1 MQTLALQWP
10 VNLQLYTLVILVTH
24 TYIEHCEAII
34 FCHALNHSQS
44 TMEYHT
50 LVQAEQGTENSE
62 LVVVSVPAHLN
73 TTPHQ
78 CTDQHSWSSQL
89 VITHYHH
96 TYPTR
101 HCNGDQ
107 QTHSPHHTHQ
117 CMLVWAQGNKM
128 VYYQMS
134 DDVLWENKNTV
145 GQHGIQDMTWVVAKN
160 HSNASIH

>member
-1 MQTLALQWP
+1 M
-10 VNLQLYTLVILVTH
+10 
-24 TYIEHCEAII
+24 YIEHCEKHKTRI

-50 LVQAEQGTENSE
+50 PVQAEQGTENSE

-107 QTHSPHHTHQ
+107 QTHSPHHIHQ

-128 VYYQMS
+128 VYYQLS
-134 DDVLWENKNTV
+134 DGPKSSD
-145 GQHGIQDMTWVVAKN
+145 GYQMA
-160 HSNASIH
+160 